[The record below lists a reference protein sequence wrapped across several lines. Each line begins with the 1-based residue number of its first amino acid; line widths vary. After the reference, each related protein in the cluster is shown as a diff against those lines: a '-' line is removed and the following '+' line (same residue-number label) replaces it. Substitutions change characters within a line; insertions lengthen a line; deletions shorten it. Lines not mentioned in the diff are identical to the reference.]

1 MYRAIARNKRN
12 TVFIIVIFF
21 LIIGGL
27 GWLANYAYGGSG
39 YGILI
44 AVLVIA
50 ALYAWMQYYFAGSQA
65 VAMAGAVQIEKAD
78 NPRLWRIIENLSIT
92 TGTPMPR
99 VYIVND
105 SAPNA
110 FATGRDP
117 QHAVVAA
124 TTGLLELMDDSEL
137 EGVMAHELGHVRNY
151 DIRVSM
157 IVFGLVVA
165 IGFIADIFLR
175 MAFFGG
181 FGGGRNNNN
190 GGGGG
195 GGNPLV
201 LVFGLAAMIVAPL
214 VASMVQLA
222 VSRQR
227 EYLADA
233 TSAMTTRHPEGLERA
248 LAKLEAY
255 GRPMRRQNS
264 SMSHLWISDPL
275 KPGALSR
282 LFSTHPPI
290 PDRIAR
296 LEKMGGSF

>member
-12 TVFIIVIFF
+12 TVFILIFF
-21 LIIGGL
+21 LAVIGGL
-27 GWLANYAYGGSG
+27 GWLASVIYNSPT
-39 YGILI
+39 IVI
-44 AVLVIA
+44 VTLVIA
-50 ALYAWMQYYFAGSQA
+50 SLYAVFQYFAASGQA
-65 VAMAGAVQIEKAD
+65 LVMSGAVEIQKAD
-78 NPRLWRIIENLSIT
+78 NPRLWNTVENLSIA

-105 SAPNA
+105 PAPNA

-117 QHAVVAA
+117 QHASVAA
-124 TTGLLELMDDSEL
+124 TTGLLDLMDNAEL

-157 IVFGLVVA
+157 IVFGLTVA
-165 IGFIADIFLR
+165 VGFIADMFLR

-181 FGGGRNNNN
+181 LGGRGNNNNN

-195 GGNPLV
+195 GNPIV
-201 LVFGLAAMIVAPL
+201 LVFGLVAMIVAPL
-214 VASMVQLA
+214 VASLVQMA
-222 VSRQR
+222 ISRQR

-233 TSAMTTRHPEGLERA
+233 TSAMTTRNPQGLESA
-248 LAKLEAY
+248 LQKLADY
-255 GRPMRRQNS
+255 GRPMQRQNS
-264 SMSHLWISDPL
+264 SMSHLWISNPL
-275 KPGALSR
+275 KPSLMGR

-290 PDRIAR
+290 PDRIER